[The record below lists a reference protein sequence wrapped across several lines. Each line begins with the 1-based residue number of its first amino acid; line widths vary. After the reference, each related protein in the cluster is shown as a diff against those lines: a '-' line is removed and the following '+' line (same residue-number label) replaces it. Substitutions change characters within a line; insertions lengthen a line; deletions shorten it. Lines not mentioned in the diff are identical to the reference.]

1 MFCRINTLVSRP
13 NSLFVAG
20 RACCRAHRAPEAAAG
35 AAAQADDR
43 QEQGGPR
50 PDRPQIQVEP
60 RGAEE

>member
-1 MFCRINTLVSRP
+1 MVSRP
-13 NSLFVAG
+13 NSPFAAG